1 MRGEIQLVA
10 VTVKVD
16 LEGKNYLTN
25 VLACREDAEEDI
37 YKRAIEQVKKQ
48 MNEQ

>member
-1 MRGEIQLVA
+1 MVE

-16 LEGKNYLTN
+16 LEGKNYQTN
-25 VLACREDAEEDI
+25 VLARREEAEEDI

-48 MNEQ
+48 MNVQ